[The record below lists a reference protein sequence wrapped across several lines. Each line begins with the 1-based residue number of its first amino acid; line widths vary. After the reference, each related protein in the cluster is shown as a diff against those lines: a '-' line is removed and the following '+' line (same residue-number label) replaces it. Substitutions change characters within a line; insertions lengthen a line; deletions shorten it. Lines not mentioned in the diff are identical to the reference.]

1 MTHAGQLRVCFT
13 AGRDRKISR
22 ATRSDRSCGMHAH
35 RAQSLSENR
44 KRFKTEPARMA
55 FSCPAEARAGM
66 RVPVI
71 VSCPGASASLLLF
84 KARLTLLMREA
95 WKARR
100 TYIKVKTGKH
110 LAAMDVFLCVI
121 MMNQT
126 TTWTQPLSAFSDFP

>member
-1 MTHAGQLRVCFT
+1 
-13 AGRDRKISR
+13 
-22 ATRSDRSCGMHAH
+22 MHAH